1 MMERTKPV
9 NKKLAVCLLLSLS
22 SFIILSSAEPDLTEG
37 LWYISVPENSGVI
50 KSSESALRFKSD
62 GIAELVYSEKM
73 LRQLEQMRQGYK
85 KRTGKESPQPKIVF
99 RWERQGNQLKL
110 HQEISQYKFKQTE
123 VYVIGEYPGVLMPQ
137 PPVRFSLLARAD
149 AKLTPAQAKKF
160 FERVREA
167 TRDKFADG
175 LKLPENVS
183 LAEPE
188 KELFNVH
195 FFNRSHWR
203 DAPEKSFQ
211 QEVVSAINQGPK
223 LADDAVCRIPALEK
237 LLARPETEA
246 VFLQYLA
253 CNSEWRLYRETRNGL
268 HAVRYFRYPDGTIAA
283 SLNQFYAHFLPTGT
297 NGKKAGDPALEF
309 QFRFEIGLD
318 GKAWNSSPLFPRDKT
333 EHRGNAWYTRF
344 FCGKALVNIVD
355 QSNFPGRQ
363 MTAAA
368 LARTEREFSQL
379 LENLKDWK
387 KYLPADSFRRGG
399 PDLILRNGSQGGI
412 YEATVWCNPG
422 EKGTINLKAFEI
434 TKGTPLSVVRLKTSS
449 SCISGWSDDPQEQ
462 FFSAMHFTIYEG
474 RWEQY
479 YGARFEIWFQ
489 PDSGGAER
497 KLFEKNYKIQGW
509 ER

>member
-1 MMERTKPV
+1 M
-9 NKKLAVCLLLSLS
+9 KKSVLWLVLSLC
-22 SFIILSSAEPDLTEG
+22 SFIILSGAEPDLTEG
-37 LWYISVPENSGVI
+37 LWHVSIPENSGEI
-50 KSSESALRFKSD
+50 KPMGPSFRFKTD
-62 GIAELVYSEKM
+62 GTAELVYAEKV
-73 LRQLEQMRQGYK
+73 LKLKEQMRQDYK
-85 KRTGKESPQPKIVF
+85 KRTGKEVKEPKIGF
-99 RWERQGNQLKL
+99 RWERQKNLLKL
-110 HQEISQYKFKQTE
+110 HAENPQLKFKRTE
-123 VYVIGEYPGVLMPQ
+123 VYVVGEYPGVLMPQ
-137 PPVRFSLLARAD
+137 NRKQLILLARD
-149 AKLTPAQAKKF
+149 GAKLLPEQAKKLF
-160 FERVREA
+160 KRVEEA
-167 TRDKFADG
+167 TRDKFADN
-175 LKLPENVS
+175 LKLPENVQ

-188 KELFNVH
+188 KELSSVH

-211 QEVVSAINQGPK
+211 QEVVSVIGKGPK

-253 CNSEWRLYRETRNGL
+253 CHPEWRLYRERRGGL

-283 SLNQFYAHFLPTGT
+283 SLNQFYAHFLPTGQ
-297 NGKKAGDPALEF
+297 NGEKVGDPALEF

-333 EHRGNAWYTRF
+333 EHRDNTWHTRF
-344 FCGKALVNIVD
+344 FCGKALVNIAD
-355 QSNFPGRQ
+355 QSGFPGRQ

-399 PDLILRNGSQGGI
+399 PDLILRNSIQGGI
-412 YEATVWCNPG
+412 YEAAVWCNPG
-422 EKGTINLKAFEI
+422 EKGTIYLKAFEI
-434 TKGTPLSVVRLKTSS
+434 TKGTPLSAERLKMRSG
-449 SCISGWSDDPQEQ
+449 CIPGWSDDPQEQ
-462 FFSAMHFTIYEG
+462 FFSAMNFTIYEG

-489 PDSGGAER
+489 PDQGGAER